1 MLTNGN
7 FLDPSQIL
15 QGTFCSGK
23 RFKKKIFRLILKTLN
38 VDDLSNCESIVTI
51 ETIDEDFDDQ
61 PGKYTNIVEAEAN
74 NIAEDETNNVVV
86 PEAEHIVE
94 INTAYENI
102 NTDLLNSV

>member
-1 MLTNGN
+1 MENDSNQESCASNNITDSTL
-7 FLDPSQIL
+7 S
-15 QGTFCSGK
+15 
-23 RFKKKIFRLILKTLN
+23 LKTLN
-38 VDDLSNCESIVTI
+38 NDDLSNCESIVTI
-51 ETIDEDFDDQ
+51 ETIDEDFVDQ
-61 PGKYTNIVEAEAN
+61 PDSKNIVEAEAN